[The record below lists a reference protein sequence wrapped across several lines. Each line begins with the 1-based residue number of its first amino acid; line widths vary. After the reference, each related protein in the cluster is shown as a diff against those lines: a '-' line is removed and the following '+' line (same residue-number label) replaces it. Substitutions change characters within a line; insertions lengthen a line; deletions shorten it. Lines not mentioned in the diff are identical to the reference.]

1 MAVKFQLRRDTAANW
16 AAENTILDIGEP
28 GVETDTRKLKIG
40 DGSTGWNALSY
51 TIIQEF
57 SELTNKP
64 TTIAGYGITDAASS
78 ADAALAQTAL
88 QSGDLFDVQGS
99 VFGDDSTILVDAVNN
114 KLIGELIGT
123 VSSLSNQTTTGL
135 AEGTNEYFTQVR
147 ARGSVSV
154 TDAGGDGS
162 LG

>member
-64 TTIAGYGITDAASS
+64 TTIST
-78 ADAALAQTAL
+78 AQGNKL
-88 QSGDLFDVQGS
+88 GFIS
-99 VFGDDSTILVDAVNN
+99 VTQAVNLDTIESNTCIYRGFFSYFVILVTNN
-114 KLIGELIGT
+114 VKHLENEFVYRRFNIT
-123 VSSLSNQTTTGL
+123 FFNQC
-135 AEGTNEYFTQVR
+135 F
-147 ARGSVSV
+147 
-154 TDAGGDGS
+154 
-162 LG
+162 